1 MPARER
7 KIYVIEKTAARSK
20 PRRITDYC
28 AALVFYFQHILRYV
42 LPEKLMGNLDFW
54 YLLGPLYLWKNRKNR
69 SKIKILIYILSVFF
83 FFGVI
88 QIIIRPEINI
98 FKLVI
103 MLAKISVCILVMLYV
118 MDNTDKINILSI
130 AKIVSIMFAITLPI
144 ALIFRNSEVFWIID
158 DPNNAFSPN
167 RLQFV
172 YFEPSEL
179 GFRLVILLVI
189 LIGFFLV
196 SDCRREKVFLGI
208 LIIIN
213 LIIFY
218 FAKSMGTIGIGFLA
232 ISVMLLYDW
241 IKHNTRIKTVVY
253 TSGCVLLVIVA
264 VVLVVT
270 ENDLYLRIV
279 STFQGYDSSTNYRIG
294 RAYQILGESFL
305 QYNGIG
311 CGFGNVNTE
320 SFLSQWNLKVV
331 IVNSFVYY
339 MVETGIFGVITLT
352 AFISL
357 LLYRCVKGKSAIK
370 WGLFVFVIIFQFMG
384 SHFTSGLNWVAYGII
399 LSNFNERN
407 YYKSI
412 EFKSLQTE
420 THADQTNL
428 SQKKSRYL
436 SLREK
441 ILGSP
446 FLNVLFQPVI
456 FLRRAARW
464 LRGVVQY
471 EIWFRIKAFF
481 RKLRLGTSYQKYE
494 PMKLY
499 QNRHKG
505 QRCFIV
511 ATGPSQSIEDINK
524 LKGEITF
531 SVNSIYTCFSDTDW
545 RPTYYCVQDRVVY
558 EKNCKGIDEL
568 KAAQR
573 FISDSIPQAYRKGD
587 ILYPTNER
595 FHHCFNGYKF
605 RIRFSDDS
613 SKVVFAANTIV
624 YSAIQLAVYMGFSE
638 IYLTGCDCNYT
649 SPKKHFNHDTNEKIE
664 SKIKLDEIGN
674 LMLASYRAAKKY
686 TDTHPVKIY
695 NATRGGKLEIFPRVN
710 LDDVVS

>member
-1 MPARER
+1 MT
-7 KIYVIEKTAARSK
+7 EKTAARSK

-103 MLAKISVCILVMLYV
+103 MLAKNSVCILVMLYV

>member
-1 MPARER
+1 MT
-7 KIYVIEKTAARSK
+7 EKTAARSK

-42 LPEKLMGNLDFW
+42 LPEKLVGNLDFW

-69 SKIKILIYILSVFF
+69 SKIKILIYILSAFF
-83 FFGVI
+83 FLGVI

-103 MLAKISVCILVMLYV
+103 MLAKISLCILVMLYV

-130 AKIVSIMFAITLPI
+130 AKIVSIMYAITLPI
-144 ALIFRNSEVFWIID
+144 ALIFRNNEVFWIID

>member
-7 KIYVIEKTAARSK
+7 KIYMTEKTAARSK

>member
-1 MPARER
+1 MT
-7 KIYVIEKTAARSK
+7 EKTAARSK

-441 ILGSP
+441 ILGTP

>member
-1 MPARER
+1 MT
-7 KIYVIEKTAARSK
+7 EKTAARSK

-412 EFKSLQTE
+412 ELKSLQTE

>member
-1 MPARER
+1 MT
-7 KIYVIEKTAARSK
+7 EKTAARSK

-686 TDTHPVKIY
+686 TDPWRQIGDFSQGEF
-695 NATRGGKLEIFPRVN
+695 R
-710 LDDVVS
+710 

>member
-1 MPARER
+1 MT
-7 KIYVIEKTAARSK
+7 EKTAARSK

-531 SVNSIYTCFSDTDW
+531 SVNSLYTCFSDTDW

>member
-1 MPARER
+1 MT
-7 KIYVIEKTAARSK
+7 EKTAARSK

-399 LSNFNERN
+399 LSNFNERK

>member
-7 KIYVIEKTAARSK
+7 KIYMTEKTAARSK

-412 EFKSLQTE
+412 ELKSLQTE

>member
-1 MPARER
+1 MT
-7 KIYVIEKTAARSK
+7 EKTAARSK

-695 NATRGGKLEIFPRVN
+695 NATRGGKLEIFPRAN

>member
-1 MPARER
+1 MT
-7 KIYVIEKTAARSK
+7 EKTAARSK

-320 SFLSQWNLKVV
+320 SFLSQWNLIVV

>member
-1 MPARER
+1 MT
-7 KIYVIEKTAARSK
+7 EKTAARSK
-20 PRRITDYC
+20 HRRITDYC

-42 LPEKLMGNLDFW
+42 LPEKLVGNLDFW

-69 SKIKILIYILSVFF
+69 SKIKILIYILSAFF
-83 FFGVI
+83 FLGVI

-103 MLAKISVCILVMLYV
+103 MLAKISLCILVMLYV

-130 AKIVSIMFAITLPI
+130 AKIVSIMYAITLPI
-144 ALIFRNSEVFWIID
+144 ALIFRNNEVFWIID

>member
-1 MPARER
+1 MT
-7 KIYVIEKTAARSK
+7 EKTAARSK

-144 ALIFRNSEVFWIID
+144 ALIFRNSE
-158 DPNNAFSPN
+158 AFSPN

>member
-1 MPARER
+1 M
-7 KIYVIEKTAARSK
+7 
-20 PRRITDYC
+20 
-28 AALVFYFQHILRYV
+28 
-42 LPEKLMGNLDFW
+42 
-54 YLLGPLYLWKNRKNR
+54 
-69 SKIKILIYILSVFF
+69 
-83 FFGVI
+83 
-88 QIIIRPEINI
+88 
-98 FKLVI
+98 
-103 MLAKISVCILVMLYV
+103 
-118 MDNTDKINILSI
+118 
-130 AKIVSIMFAITLPI
+130 
-144 ALIFRNSEVFWIID
+144 
-158 DPNNAFSPN
+158 
-167 RLQFV
+167 
-172 YFEPSEL
+172 
-179 GFRLVILLVI
+179 
-189 LIGFFLV
+189 
-196 SDCRREKVFLGI
+196 GI

-232 ISVMLLYDW
+232 SSVMRLYDW

-710 LDDVVS
+710 LDDVVA

>member
-1 MPARER
+1 MT
-7 KIYVIEKTAARSK
+7 EKTAARSK

-241 IKHNTRIKTVVY
+241 IKHNTLIKTVVY

>member
-1 MPARER
+1 MT
-7 KIYVIEKTAARSK
+7 EKTAARSK

-624 YSAIQLAVYMGFSE
+624 YSAIQLMFFRARIITVAASE
-638 IYLTGCDCNYT
+638 INLCD
-649 SPKKHFNHDTNEKIE
+649 
-664 SKIKLDEIGN
+664 
-674 LMLASYRAAKKY
+674 
-686 TDTHPVKIY
+686 PVSCLY
-695 NATRGGKLEIFPRVN
+695 GLFRDLSHWLR
-710 LDDVVS
+710 L

>member
-1 MPARER
+1 M
-7 KIYVIEKTAARSK
+7 IEKTAARSK
-20 PRRITDYC
+20 HRRITDYC

-42 LPEKLMGNLDFW
+42 LPEKLVGNLDFW

-69 SKIKILIYILSVFF
+69 SKIKILIYILSAFF
-83 FFGVI
+83 FLGVI

-103 MLAKISVCILVMLYV
+103 MLAKISLCILVMLYV

-130 AKIVSIMFAITLPI
+130 AKIVSIMYAITLPI
-144 ALIFRNSEVFWIID
+144 ALIFRNNEVFWIID

>member
-1 MPARER
+1 MT
-7 KIYVIEKTAARSK
+7 EKTAARSK

-664 SKIKLDEIGN
+664 SKIKLDENWEPDAGVLSRGKKIHGHASGKNIQCHPWRQIGDF
-674 LMLASYRAAKKY
+674 SQGEFR
-686 TDTHPVKIY
+686 
-695 NATRGGKLEIFPRVN
+695 
-710 LDDVVS
+710 

>member
-1 MPARER
+1 M
-7 KIYVIEKTAARSK
+7 IEKTAARSK
-20 PRRITDYC
+20 HRRITDYC

-42 LPEKLMGNLDFW
+42 LPEKLVGNLDFW

-69 SKIKILIYILSVFF
+69 SKIKILIYILSAFF
-83 FFGVI
+83 FLGVI

-103 MLAKISVCILVMLYV
+103 MLAKISLCILVMLYV

-130 AKIVSIMFAITLPI
+130 AKIVSIMYAITLPI
-144 ALIFRNSEVFWIID
+144 ALIFRNNEVFWIID

-218 FAKSMGTIGIGFLA
+218 FAKSMGTIGIGLLA

>member
-1 MPARER
+1 M
-7 KIYVIEKTAARSK
+7 IEKTAARSK

-42 LPEKLMGNLDFW
+42 LPEKLVGNLDFW

-69 SKIKILIYILSVFF
+69 SKIKILIYILSAFF
-83 FFGVI
+83 FLGVI

-103 MLAKISVCILVMLYV
+103 MLAKISLCILVMLYV

-130 AKIVSIMFAITLPI
+130 AKIVSIMYAITLPI
-144 ALIFRNSEVFWIID
+144 ALIFRNNEVFWIID

-428 SQKKSRYL
+428 SQKKSRYW

>member
-1 MPARER
+1 M
-7 KIYVIEKTAARSK
+7 IEKTAARSK

-42 LPEKLMGNLDFW
+42 LPEKLVGNLDFW

-69 SKIKILIYILSVFF
+69 SKIKILIYILSAFF
-83 FFGVI
+83 FLGVI

-103 MLAKISVCILVMLYV
+103 MLAKISLCILVMLYV

-130 AKIVSIMFAITLPI
+130 AKIVSIMYAITLPI
-144 ALIFRNSEVFWIID
+144 ALIFRNNEVFWIID

-218 FAKSMGTIGIGFLA
+218 FAKSMGSIGIGFLA

>member
-1 MPARER
+1 MT
-7 KIYVIEKTAARSK
+7 EKTAARSK

-83 FFGVI
+83 FFGVF

>member
-1 MPARER
+1 M
-7 KIYVIEKTAARSK
+7 IEKTAARSK

>member
-1 MPARER
+1 MT
-7 KIYVIEKTAARSK
+7 EKTAARSK
-20 PRRITDYC
+20 HRRITDYC

-42 LPEKLMGNLDFW
+42 LPEKLVGNLDFW

-69 SKIKILIYILSVFF
+69 SKIKILIYILSAFF
-83 FFGVI
+83 FLGVI

-103 MLAKISVCILVMLYV
+103 MLAKISLCILVMLYV
-118 MDNTDKINILSI
+118 MENTDKINILSI
-130 AKIVSIMFAITLPI
+130 AKIVSIMYAITLPI
-144 ALIFRNSEVFWIID
+144 ALIFRNNEVFWIID

>member
-1 MPARER
+1 MT
-7 KIYVIEKTAARSK
+7 EKTAARSK

-264 VVLVVT
+264 VVFRET
-270 ENDLYLRIV
+270 
-279 STFQGYDSSTNYRIG
+279 
-294 RAYQILGESFL
+294 ASFL
-305 QYNGIG
+305 FPIQR
-311 CGFGNVNTE
+311 
-320 SFLSQWNLKVV
+320 S
-331 IVNSFVYY
+331 
-339 MVETGIFGVITLT
+339 LT
-352 AFISL
+352 S
-357 LLYRCVKGKSAIK
+357 
-370 WGLFVFVIIFQFMG
+370 
-384 SHFTSGLNWVAYGII
+384 
-399 LSNFNERN
+399 
-407 YYKSI
+407 
-412 EFKSLQTE
+412 
-420 THADQTNL
+420 
-428 SQKKSRYL
+428 YL
-436 SLREK
+436 SVK
-441 ILGSP
+441 P
-446 FLNVLFQPVI
+446 
-456 FLRRAARW
+456 
-464 LRGVVQY
+464 Y
-471 EIWFRIKAFF
+471 
-481 RKLRLGTSYQKYE
+481 
-494 PMKLY
+494 
-499 QNRHKG
+499 
-505 QRCFIV
+505 
-511 ATGPSQSIEDINK
+511 SQ
-524 LKGEITF
+524 
-531 SVNSIYTCFSDTDW
+531 
-545 RPTYYCVQDRVVY
+545 
-558 EKNCKGIDEL
+558 
-568 KAAQR
+568 
-573 FISDSIPQAYRKGD
+573 
-587 ILYPTNER
+587 
-595 FHHCFNGYKF
+595 
-605 RIRFSDDS
+605 
-613 SKVVFAANTIV
+613 
-624 YSAIQLAVYMGFSE
+624 
-638 IYLTGCDCNYT
+638 
-649 SPKKHFNHDTNEKIE
+649 
-664 SKIKLDEIGN
+664 
-674 LMLASYRAAKKY
+674 
-686 TDTHPVKIY
+686 
-695 NATRGGKLEIFPRVN
+695 
-710 LDDVVS
+710 

>member
-1 MPARER
+1 
-7 KIYVIEKTAARSK
+7 
-20 PRRITDYC
+20 
-28 AALVFYFQHILRYV
+28 
-42 LPEKLMGNLDFW
+42 MGNLDFW

>member
-1 MPARER
+1 MT
-7 KIYVIEKTAARSK
+7 EKTAARSK

-189 LIGFFLV
+189 LIGFFIV

>member
-1 MPARER
+1 MT
-7 KIYVIEKTAARSK
+7 EKTAARSK

-384 SHFTSGLNWVAYGII
+384 AHFTSGLNWVAYGII

>member
-1 MPARER
+1 M
-7 KIYVIEKTAARSK
+7 IEKTAARSK
-20 PRRITDYC
+20 YRRITDYC

>member
-1 MPARER
+1 MT
-7 KIYVIEKTAARSK
+7 EKTAARSK

-172 YFEPSEL
+172 YFEPSVL

>member
-1 MPARER
+1 MT
-7 KIYVIEKTAARSK
+7 EKTAARSK

>member
-1 MPARER
+1 MT
-7 KIYVIEKTAARSK
+7 EKTAARSK

-695 NATRGGKLEIFPRVN
+695 NATSGGKLEIFPRVN

>member
-1 MPARER
+1 M
-7 KIYVIEKTAARSK
+7 IEKTAARSK

-399 LSNFNERN
+399 LSNYKERN

>member
-1 MPARER
+1 
-7 KIYVIEKTAARSK
+7 
-20 PRRITDYC
+20 
-28 AALVFYFQHILRYV
+28 
-42 LPEKLMGNLDFW
+42 
-54 YLLGPLYLWKNRKNR
+54 
-69 SKIKILIYILSVFF
+69 
-83 FFGVI
+83 
-88 QIIIRPEINI
+88 
-98 FKLVI
+98 

>member
-1 MPARER
+1 
-7 KIYVIEKTAARSK
+7 
-20 PRRITDYC
+20 
-28 AALVFYFQHILRYV
+28 
-42 LPEKLMGNLDFW
+42 
-54 YLLGPLYLWKNRKNR
+54 
-69 SKIKILIYILSVFF
+69 
-83 FFGVI
+83 
-88 QIIIRPEINI
+88 
-98 FKLVI
+98 

-407 YYKSI
+407 
-412 EFKSLQTE
+412 
-420 THADQTNL
+420 
-428 SQKKSRYL
+428 
-436 SLREK
+436 
-441 ILGSP
+441 
-446 FLNVLFQPVI
+446 
-456 FLRRAARW
+456 
-464 LRGVVQY
+464 
-471 EIWFRIKAFF
+471 
-481 RKLRLGTSYQKYE
+481 
-494 PMKLY
+494 
-499 QNRHKG
+499 
-505 QRCFIV
+505 
-511 ATGPSQSIEDINK
+511 
-524 LKGEITF
+524 
-531 SVNSIYTCFSDTDW
+531 
-545 RPTYYCVQDRVVY
+545 
-558 EKNCKGIDEL
+558 
-568 KAAQR
+568 
-573 FISDSIPQAYRKGD
+573 
-587 ILYPTNER
+587 
-595 FHHCFNGYKF
+595 
-605 RIRFSDDS
+605 
-613 SKVVFAANTIV
+613 
-624 YSAIQLAVYMGFSE
+624 
-638 IYLTGCDCNYT
+638 
-649 SPKKHFNHDTNEKIE
+649 
-664 SKIKLDEIGN
+664 
-674 LMLASYRAAKKY
+674 
-686 TDTHPVKIY
+686 
-695 NATRGGKLEIFPRVN
+695 
-710 LDDVVS
+710 

>member
-1 MPARER
+1 MT
-7 KIYVIEKTAARSK
+7 EKTAARSK

-686 TDTHPVKIY
+686 TDTWRQIGDFSQGEF
-695 NATRGGKLEIFPRVN
+695 R
-710 LDDVVS
+710 